1 MYTQENSEEVSD
13 TSGQQPQQG
22 EEVRH
27 KIMRGLPATILL
39 VLSIISW
46 IIYFQLKFEWKS
58 GAPIHWLPVSILI
71 TITTITIIW
80 LQNKWFIPKN
90 TSSFNLWIFGVTI
103 IGGSISFLFPLA
115 ITDNFS
121 KDGEGTALRQM
132 LIYATG
138 GLLGVITLSE
148 TRRKNDQEKRK
159 NEQEKEKNE
168 NDHIRQVHT
177 ERRNRYAQAIEQLT
191 NENAAVR
198 LGGAYT
204 LIGLV
209 DEWLDDNKSIA
220 DNDESSDKPKKE
232 GQIIVNNL
240 CAYIKSPLESE
251 TKTTTSHVTSQE
263 ERRIRQAILHE
274 IHVRLSSKNSSS
286 EPEEYKPGPWSKF
299 SFDFSNSDFFY
310 PVDFSNGFFEEN
322 INFTESTFTES
333 VNFKNARFKKSA
345 IFNFAKFISTHA
357 NNDVSF
363 EKAEVSE
370 IADFSSS
377 LFTIALNC
385 ENAVFNDEIRINKSH
400 FIQITLYSENIHYC
414 SEPVVE
420 DEVTGTGYM
429 ELSVERRLI
438 PQDRNYNVAS
448 FAGATFNNGFTIQGT
463 YSEGFINFTGTPEKI
478 TKFSYETDPS
488 KINFTLHKASMPIN
502 TKEITAPNGRK
513 FDVPKGCA
521 IFNPDNPSESVI
533 FVPE

>member
-13 TSGQQPQQG
+13 TSGQRPQQG
-22 EEVRH
+22 EELRH

-177 ERRNRYAQAIEQLT
+177 ERRSRYAKGVEQLA
-191 NENAAVR
+191 NENAAIR
-198 LGGAYT
+198 LGGVYT
-204 LIGLV
+204 LVGLT
-209 DEWLDDNKSIA
+209 DEWLA
-220 DNDESSDKPKKE
+220 DKNLQPQKRQKE
-232 GQIIVNNL
+232 GQVIINNL
-240 CAYIKSPLESE
+240 CAYIRSIPNGLTSIDLESGATPSDE
-251 TKTTTSHVTSQE
+251 AK
-263 ERRIRQAILHE
+263 IRQTIFSE
-274 IHVRLSSKNSSS
+274 MSNRINPENQKN
-286 EPEEYKPGPWSKF
+286 PTWTDLK
-299 SFDFSNSDFFY
+299 FDFSDSPIFYPLDDKVFMNADFQKSNFYKLASFSRSKFYGDTKFTGSDFYIRSKFNNSEFY
-310 PVDFSNGFFEEN
+310 GPTDFSSTRLGRPLSTNAEIRGMKNQLREAIRYASIPRN
-322 INFTESTFTES
+322 II
-333 VNFKNARFKKSA
+333 SA
-345 IFNFAKFISTHA
+345 KYS
-357 NNDVSF
+357 
-363 EKAEVSE
+363 
-370 IADFSSS
+370 ADFSAAFFEQKVNFNEVYFYIKATFESS
-377 LFTIALNC
+377 NFSIEPDFDSSYFTCKEASNFSTHSNNIQLKIAELTDKSGNSYTQEIPVGSRLF
-385 ENAVFNDEIRINKSH
+385 DPKSWSSREEKY
-400 FIQITLYSENIHYC
+400 TC
-414 SEPVVE
+414 VSEPARLLDKSSDSKE
-420 DEVTGTGYM
+420 DKST
-429 ELSVERRLI
+429 
-438 PQDRNYNVAS
+438 
-448 FAGATFNNGFTIQGT
+448 
-463 YSEGFINFTGTPEKI
+463 
-478 TKFSYETDPS
+478 
-488 KINFTLHKASMPIN
+488 
-502 TKEITAPNGRK
+502 
-513 FDVPKGCA
+513 
-521 IFNPDNPSESVI
+521 
-533 FVPE
+533 